1 MWYKTIDGIARL
13 MSHGDNVHLYPS
25 KDSND
30 GNDKDAVQA
39 VFQAHLHQ
47 YKCTLPPHQATHIRV
62 GAEWLASHKDQLP
75 PGFISTAKNMYH
87 LVKDK
92 DGHQVVDERKFN

>member
-39 VFQAHLHQ
+39 VFQAYLHQ
-47 YKCTLPPHQATHIRV
+47 YKCTLPFHQATHIRV

-75 PGFISTAKNMYH
+75 PGFISTAKNMYR